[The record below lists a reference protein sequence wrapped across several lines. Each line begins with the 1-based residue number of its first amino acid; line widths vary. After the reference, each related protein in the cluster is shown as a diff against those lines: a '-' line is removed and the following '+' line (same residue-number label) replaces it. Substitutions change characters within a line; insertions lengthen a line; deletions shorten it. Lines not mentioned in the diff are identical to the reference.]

1 MLESVVSSNIVENEL
16 VQYKLPLKVPE
27 LQYKRSLNSLMKYY
41 TTRIKKGKLILSSWT
56 LALAKSKWANVVA
69 NRKTLSEQVIYL
81 IGSVAWAQ
89 VPDRKDDPL
98 RDERVVAVSW
108 RTIQQ
113 QLNSFDVPNLPKVI
127 QVQAP
132 IAAPS
137 YERRTVGATSGRAEG
152 PSLGSHTGRAW
163 KWPMMVFS
171 QSSIRSPARPTKIF
185 WSSQRAR

>member
-1 MLESVVSSNIVENEL
+1 MLSSNIAENEP
-16 VQYKLPLKVPE
+16 VQYRLPQKVPE
-27 LQYKRSLNSLMKYY
+27 LRLKRSLNSLMEYY

-56 LALAKSKWANVVA
+56 LALAKSKWANAVA

-127 QVQAP
+127 QV
-132 IAAPS
+132 
-137 YERRTVGATSGRAEG
+137 
-152 PSLGSHTGRAW
+152 
-163 KWPMMVFS
+163 
-171 QSSIRSPARPTKIF
+171 
-185 WSSQRAR
+185 